1 MGSKHYVLRIFVRMP
16 YLVEEPGYWRHVMKA
31 MGRVGL
37 SVYPDDVE
45 LGGNT
50 VVLVYR
56 DGKALEVLKQVKHH
70 YMCRRRIIAWSAGIY
85 TCFDAS
91 GNPFWIL
98 NVFGARKRVVRGR
111 R

>member
-1 MGSKHYVLRIFVRMP
+1 MGSKRYVLRVFVRMG
-16 YLVEEPGYWRHVMKA
+16 YNVEEPEYWRAVKKA
-31 MGRVGL
+31 LNRVGL

-70 YMCRRRIIAWSAGIY
+70 HMCRRRVIAWDAGIY
-85 TCFDAS
+85 TCFDAF
-91 GNPFWIL
+91 GDPFWIL
-98 NVFGARKRVVRGR
+98 NVFGAGKRIARGR